1 MKVIIS
7 NQDFIEQVRELYL
20 KDPGAAA
27 NIAYHK
33 LEKLL
38 KESVTYRI
46 AEDDMKGLYALRQN
60 QLVFYWSNQQEIF
73 LIPPEQLSQLS
84 FLVLHERFYHLIKD
98 RVPHLQAEV
107 NYPLFYD
114 FNFKPSPLVDGQY
127 EVTEFNF
134 TDERDY
140 LDAAEIIT
148 GTNTGY
154 TVTPARVRGWL
165 DDGAFDPTLWLLA
178 RERQS
183 GQAVGVGIT
192 GYYAPMQEADLDW
205 FFVDPTLQGRG
216 IGRMLIAAT
225 VARCLPKAEIIRL
238 GGIVDGFYQRCG
250 FKRADRWF
258 IIRQ

>member
-1 MKVIIS
+1 MIVN
-7 NQDFIEQVRELYL
+7 NQDFITLARELYTHN
-20 KDPGAAA
+20 PGAIA

-33 LEKLL
+33 LESLL
-38 KESVTYRI
+38 KGSVTHRI
-46 AEDDMKGLYALRQN
+46 DEGGIKGLYALREN
-60 QLVFYWSNQQEIF
+60 RLIFYWSNQQEIF
-73 LIPPEQLSQLS
+73 LIPPEQVAKLS

-98 RVPHLQAEV
+98 CLLHLQAEV

-114 FNFKPSPLVDGQY
+114 FKFKPSLLVDGQY
-127 EVTEFNF
+127 EVIDFNF

-165 DDGAFDPTLWLLA
+165 DDRAFDPTLWLLA

-183 GQAVGVGIT
+183 RKTVGVGIS